1 MDINGVILRPQQV
14 DFEKPESP
22 IFDHM
27 HQVWDP
33 LFYEI
38 PRKAIMI
45 GTVPNPA
52 EFSKEGPPEMNVNN
66 MVVKLPASDKIY
78 VPNALGQVVDT
89 IQQIVDFE
97 YAMDSKAN
105 EYYAYVTIR
114 QGLVKARRTQ
124 SHPSIH
130 ADGIQG
136 AKYTKKLLPGHS
148 YFVADAVPTKF
159 FYQSFTF
166 AGYSVGEYDYR
177 TLMGLQAQDEK
188 AYLIDQPYGIYLID
202 AYMVH
207 QPTVA
212 IQDTFRT
219 FLRVQFT
226 QKQFVKS
233 DDLDNPMLT
242 YKTTKEGPNTIP
254 THLKMRLL
262 RDVDGLRYYLDDNG
276 ERIHVPA
283 AEDNPDQRCLLTR
296 DVP

>member
-1 MDINGVILRPQQV
+1 MDTNGVILSPQQR
-14 DFEKPESP
+14 DLDKPASP

-33 LFYEI
+33 SFYEI

-45 GTVPNPA
+45 GTVTNPV
-52 EFSKEGPPEMNVNN
+52 EFSKKGPPELNVNN
-66 MVVKLPASDKIY
+66 MVVKLPASNKIY
-78 VPNALGQVVDT
+78 IPNASGQVVET
-89 IQQIVDFE
+89 IQQIIDYE
-97 YAMDSKAN
+97 YAMDSMAN

-114 QGLVKARRTQ
+114 QGLVKARKTQ

-148 YFVADAVPTKF
+148 YFVADTIPTKF
-159 FYQSFTF
+159 FYQPFSF
-166 AGYSVGEYDYR
+166 AGYPVEEYDYR
-177 TLMGLQAQDEK
+177 SLMGLQAQAENS
-188 AYLIDQPYGIYLID
+188 YLIDQPYGIYLVD

-212 IQDTFRT
+212 LEDTFRT

-242 YKTTKEGPNTIP
+242 YKTIKEGPNTIP
-254 THLKMRLL
+254 TYLKMRLL
-262 RDVDGLRYYLDDNG
+262 RDAQGLRYYLDDQG
-276 ERIHVPA
+276 KRIDVPT
-283 AEDNPDQRCLLTR
+283 AEDNPDQRCG
-296 DVP
+296 